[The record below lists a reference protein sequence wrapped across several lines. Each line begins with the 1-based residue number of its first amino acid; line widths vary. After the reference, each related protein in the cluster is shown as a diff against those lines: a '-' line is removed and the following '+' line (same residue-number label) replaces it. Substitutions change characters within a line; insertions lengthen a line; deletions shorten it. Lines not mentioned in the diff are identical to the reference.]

1 MKKEDVWNPEIN
13 PDGISDPIINLSLD
27 VLDRGY
33 FLETE
38 DGTWYEIYVNEK
50 IKKNYPVIDLNN
62 KTQNEIFGKF
72 NEIMFDHYEDDN
84 QITFFVS
91 HDEEKYN
98 LDKLI
103 DILIN

>member
-1 MKKEDVWNPEIN
+1 MIN
-13 PDGISDPIINLSLD
+13 
-27 VLDRGY
+27 
-33 FLETE
+33 
-38 DGTWYEIYVNEK
+38 
-50 IKKNYPVIDLNN
+50 LNN

-103 DILIN
+103 NILIN